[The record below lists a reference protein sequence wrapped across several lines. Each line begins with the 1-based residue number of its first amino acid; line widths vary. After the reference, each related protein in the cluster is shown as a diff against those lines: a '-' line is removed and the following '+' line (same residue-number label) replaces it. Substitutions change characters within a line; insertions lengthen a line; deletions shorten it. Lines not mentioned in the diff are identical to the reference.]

1 MGEKTEG
8 ESACSDCVDEKA
20 KGEGQRRFL
29 ARRPHGIQGVAAL
42 RRPFRKAIMTELNFE
57 IKGRFTPKL
66 GGMC

>member
-1 MGEKTEG
+1 
-8 ESACSDCVDEKA
+8 V
-20 KGEGQRRFL
+20 KGKEEFL

-42 RRPFRKAIMTELNFE
+42 RRPFRKAIMMELIFE